1 MLKMVP
7 QLLGEVSLENKKYY
21 ILRVRVSCEE
31 QSVKDSSGQF
41 LILVFR
47 GDDDEASEVSLGV
60 R

>member
-1 MLKMVP
+1 
-7 QLLGEVSLENKKYY
+7 LLGEVSLENKKYY

>member
-1 MLKMVP
+1 MVKMVP

-31 QSVKDSSGQF
+31 QSVKDSGQF